1 MCKDSLAVSFALMFH
16 AAGVSAELPAAI
28 HGIELHAQRDFG
40 YVMGEPIRNTIEVR
54 VAKPLELES
63 DFLPQPGSAVND
75 WLEVRQVEWK
85 REDRRDQTIYRIDF
99 TYQVFKGV
107 RDAETQTVPALPLR
121 FRQGDSHIEVEA
133 PAWNFTLTPL
143 ISPKTPDENVTL
155 RGDLPPPVY
164 PTERH
169 ETALF
174 GFLIGIA
181 APLMYAAWR
190 LGLPPFR
197 TFVALPF
204 ARAARALKKLHRQPP
219 SGEVYRQALRL
230 VHGAINETAGYTVFA
245 GRLDQFFIEH
255 PEFGGLREQ
264 FEAFFA
270 VSQRLFFA
278 SIEPDIPS
286 DFALTGLEKLCRES
300 RKVERRRR

>member
-1 MCKDSLAVSFALMFH
+1 MFH

-54 VAKPLELES
+54 VAKPFELES

-85 REDRRDQTIYRIDF
+85 REDRGDETIYRIAI

-107 RDAETQTVPALPLR
+107 REPETQAVPPLPLR
-121 FRQGDSHIEVEA
+121 FRDGDRHIEVDA
-133 PAWNFTLTPL
+133 PAWSFTLAPL
-143 ISPKTPDENVTL
+143 IPPKTPDENVTL
-155 RGDLPPPVY
+155 RGDVPLPAY
-164 PTERH
+164 PTGQH
-169 ETALF
+169 ETALA
-174 GFLIGIA
+174 GFLVGIA
-181 APLMYAAWR
+181 ALLLYAAWR

-197 TFVALPF
+197 ATSAPPF
-204 ARAARALKKLHRQPP
+204 ARAGRALKKLRRQPATN
-219 SGEVYRQALRL
+219 EVYREALRL

-245 GRLDQFFIEH
+245 GRLDRFLVEH
-255 PEFGGLREQ
+255 PEFDGLREQ

-278 SIEPDIPS
+278 PVEPGILS
-286 DFALTGLEKLCRES
+286 DYALARLEKLCRES
-300 RKVERRRR
+300 RTVERRRR